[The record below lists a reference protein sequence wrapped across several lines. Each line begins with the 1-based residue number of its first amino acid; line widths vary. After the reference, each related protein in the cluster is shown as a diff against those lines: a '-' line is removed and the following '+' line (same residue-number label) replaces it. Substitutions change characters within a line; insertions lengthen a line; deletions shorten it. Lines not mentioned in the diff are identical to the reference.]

1 VEDGSV
7 FNVRSIVVTLLALI
21 CGGIA
26 VMGAQGMVGTNS
38 VGGGKTPLVK
48 VLILKKDLERG
59 GVVDETVVEV
69 VDWPESSSS
78 RYMLKD
84 VKAAKGRRAKADLF
98 AGEPIL
104 DGKLA
109 PKGEYLSPGDL
120 IGEGMRAISIQFQT
134 PAAAMAGLIFPKDRV
149 DLYIAERAGGGSAS
163 PKSRLLLGNV
173 EVFAIGD
180 QLALRKDKDKEKT
193 KDLQFTSVTFH
204 VSIEDAAILDAARV
218 EGQLSIGLRNPSE
231 KQMAVAP
238 AVFSQAASEPV
249 PAIAPEAPVK
259 APIRKSA
266 PKPAA
271 PRPTLFLRGN
281 GSELFTHSWA
291 NGR

>member
-1 VEDGSV
+1 V
-7 FNVRSIVVTLLALI
+7 FNVRSIVVTLLAII

-26 VMGAQGMVGTNS
+26 VMGAQGLVGAKS
-38 VGGGKTPLVK
+38 VGGGKTPMVK

-59 GVVDETVVEV
+59 GLIDETLVDL
-69 VDWPESSSS
+69 VDWPEAASSEF
-78 RYMLKD
+78 MLKD
-84 VKAAKGRRAKADLF
+84 IKAARGRRAKADLF

-109 PKGEYLSPGDL
+109 AKGEYLSPGDL
-120 IGEGMRAISIQFQT
+120 IGEGMRAICIQFQT

-180 QLALRKDKDKEKT
+180 QLAVRKDKDKEKS
-193 KDLQFTSVTFH
+193 KDLQVTSVTFH

-231 KQMAVAP
+231 KQLAVAP
-238 AVFSQAASEPV
+238 AVFSQPVNEPV
-249 PAIAPEAPVK
+249 PAIAPETPSKAPV
-259 APIRKSA
+259 RKSA
-266 PKPAA
+266 VKPAT